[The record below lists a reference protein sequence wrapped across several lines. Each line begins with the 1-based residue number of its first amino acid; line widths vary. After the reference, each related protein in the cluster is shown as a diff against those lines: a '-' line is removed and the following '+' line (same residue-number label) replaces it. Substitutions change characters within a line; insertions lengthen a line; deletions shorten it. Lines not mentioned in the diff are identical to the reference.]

1 VLAWP
6 DSAGRIDLWP
16 EVREIFR
23 LAEIAASM
31 PEVRWTV
38 SLELA
43 GVGGGDQVVEAFKA
57 HRFSRPRRG
66 ACWSSGSPHLVAI
79 LGLSETAERRRGGES
94 SGQHAFSNTER
105 GWWLLNAEVRVNQL
119 CGWWRGLTEC
129 VWSTCH
135 TRTRTTART
144 AAKL

>member
-1 VLAWP
+1 
-6 DSAGRIDLWP
+6 
-16 EVREIFR
+16 
-23 LAEIAASM
+23 M

-43 GVGGGDQVVEAFKA
+43 GVGGGDQMAEAFKA

-105 GWWLLNAEVRVNQL
+105 GWWLLNAERGGAGQSIVRVVE
-119 CGWWRGLTEC
+119 GLDRVRLELLPHAHPDHRTHRRQTLTRF
-129 VWSTCH
+129 VQSTV
-135 TRTRTTART
+135 TAIGNNPVVRCSQ
-144 AAKL
+144 